1 MEIQQ
6 NYFLYINIAIII
18 IYLVFILIGY
28 LRGLLYEVVSI
39 LYSALA
45 LYVSWIISPVLAN
58 LYPILSLKNIYED
71 DVVTNLFN
79 FDPILNT
86 IIYFVIVF
94 IVLKIFYIIISLI
107 LKGFNKLPI
116 IGKVNKILGAI
127 FGIVNGTIVTLIL
140 SMFFTL
146 PIFKNGDEVVEK
158 TIFKFVK
165 SYSNVAIGY
174 IVDNVKIDP
183 NSIELDVDTVRLE
196 FKNWLIK

>member
-39 LYSALA
+39 LYSSLA

-158 TIFKFVK
+158 TLFKFVK
-165 SYSNVAIGY
+165 SYSNIAINF

>member
-6 NYFLYINIAIII
+6 NYFFYINIAIII

-158 TIFKFVK
+158 TLFKFVK
-165 SYSNVAIGY
+165 SYSNIAINF

-196 FKNWLIK
+196 FKNWLMK